1 MSANGV
7 LAILV
12 GGGPAPG
19 INAVISAVVIE
30 AVNEGFEVVG
40 ITDGFKWLIRG
51 DISKVRPL
59 RIEDVSRIHLEG
71 GSVLGTAR
79 DNPTASEQAIRT
91 VVEAFRA
98 LAKYTWF
105 MSPRQ

>member
-1 MSANGV
+1 MLANGV

-19 INAVISAVVIE
+19 INAVISAAVIE
-30 AVNEGFEVVG
+30 AVNEDFEVVG

-51 DISKVRPL
+51 DTSKVRPL
-59 RIEDVSRIHLEG
+59 GIEDVSRIHLEG
-71 GSVLGTAR
+71 GSMLGTAR
-79 DNPTASEQAIRT
+79 DNPTTSEQAIRT

-98 LAKYTWF
+98 LALLIW
-105 MSPRQ
+105 

>member
-1 MSANGV
+1 MSAKRI

-19 INAVISAVVIE
+19 INAVISAAVIE

-40 ITDGFKWLIRG
+40 IVDGFKWLIRG
-51 DISKVRPL
+51 DTSRGRRL

-71 GSVLGTAR
+71 GSMLGPAR
-79 DNPTASEQAIRT
+79 DNPTTSEQAIRT
-91 VVEAFRA
+91 RVEAFPT
-98 LAKYTWF
+98 LWLTHLVTICL
-105 MSPRQ
+105 